1 MKKLTKTTALIL
13 SALMLFGCTSN
24 SATGG
29 VGDTTPPS
37 ESSVTDSKNESKVES
52 PVTENSSTP
61 DNSNDKSDENLVENI
76 DGYQTFSYDKNKYVK
91 TTFRRIYNLK
101 RDGLGAFTGETVTL
115 PLARYAVQD
124 EVLVI
129 KCKVAGDSYI
139 FNNGKS
145 GSKTVPESASINS
158 SDTNDLTGIFT
169 PIVIE
174 EVIDKTADAVSDLK
188 TGDIIYIQESFY
200 LCEHMDEQGDVV
212 PTVIDEFL
220 DEKNAEIA
228 EYENEIK
235 AEKAKENPD
244 QDKIDDFQNKIYE
257 IEDIVGI
264 NSKMNDYI
272 KKYNGKVILTDNGS
286 PMEKEVS
293 YLAFVAV
300 TPVPG
305 TNDGNSYHKAYPMK
319 YDLACDD
326 VPSLFGDDDI
336 YFQGLYG
343 YEKSWKAMKEKYG
356 DHFKK

>member
-13 SALMLFGCTSN
+13 STLMLFGCTNN
-24 SATGG
+24 SVQSG

-37 ESSVTDSKNESKVES
+37 ESSVTDSKNDSKAES

-124 EVLVI
+124 EVLAI
-129 KCKVAGDSYI
+129 KCKVAGDSYV
-139 FNNGKS
+139 FQNGRS
-145 GSKTVPESASINS
+145 GIKTVQDS
-158 SDTNDLTGIFT
+158 SDDNVLNGVYT

-188 TGDIIYIQESFY
+188 AGDVIYIEEGFHV
-200 LCEHMDEQGDVV
+200 CEF
-212 PTVIDEFL
+212 IDENGNTIL
-220 DEKNAEIA
+220 MSADEDIKNKKEEIA
-228 EYENEIK
+228 EYEKYIDE
-235 AEKAKENPD
+235 EKA
-244 QDKIDDFQNKIYE
+244 NKIPDEETLKEYE
-257 IEDIVGI
+257 INIAQTKILIEECNAFNNFVRE
-264 NSKMNDYI
+264 N
-272 KKYNGKVILTDNGS
+272 NGKVVFADSGS

-305 TNDGNSYHKAYPMK
+305 TNDGNSYHRAYPMK
-319 YDLACDD
+319 YDLAYDD

-343 YEKSWKAMKEKYG
+343 YEKSRKAMKEKYG
-356 DHFKK
+356 EHFKD

>member
-13 SALMLFGCTSN
+13 STLMLFGCTNN
-24 SATGG
+24 SVQSG

-37 ESSVTDSKNESKVES
+37 ECSVTDSKNESKAES
-52 PVTENSSTP
+52 SATENSSTP

-91 TTFRRIYNLK
+91 TTFRRTYNLE
-101 RDGLGAFTGETVTL
+101 RDGLGPNTGETVTL

-129 KCKVAGDSYI
+129 KCKVAGDSYV
-139 FNNGKS
+139 FQNGRS
-145 GSKTVPESASINS
+145 GIKTVQDFSEDNILN
-158 SDTNDLTGIFT
+158 GVYT
-169 PIVIE
+169 PVVIE

-188 TGDIIYIQESFY
+188 AGDVIYIEEGFHV
-200 LCEHMDEQGDVV
+200 CEF
-212 PTVIDEFL
+212 IDENGNTIL
-220 DEKNAEIA
+220 MSADEDIKNKKEEIA
-228 EYENEIK
+228 EYEKYIDE
-235 AEKAKENPD
+235 EKA
-244 QDKIDDFQNKIYE
+244 NKIPDEETLKEYE
-257 IEDIVGI
+257 INIAQTKILIEECNAFNNFVRE
-264 NSKMNDYI
+264 N
-272 KKYNGKVILTDNGS
+272 NGKVVFADSGS

-305 TNDGNSYHKAYPMK
+305 TNDGNSYHRAYPMK
-319 YDLACDD
+319 YDLAYDD
-326 VPSLFGDDDI
+326 VPSLFGEDDI

-356 DHFKK
+356 EHFKS

>member
-24 SATGG
+24 SAQVG

-37 ESSVTDSKNESKVES
+37 ESSVTDSKNESKAES
-52 PVTENSSTP
+52 PATENSSAT
-61 DNSNDKSDENLVENI
+61 DNTSKESEENLVKNI
-76 DGYQTFSYDKNKYVK
+76 EGYQTFSYDKNKYVK
-91 TTFRRIYNLK
+91 TTFRRTYNLE
-101 RDGLGAFTGETVTL
+101 RDGLGPNTGETVTL

-129 KCKVAGDSYI
+129 KCKVAGDSYV
-139 FNNGKS
+139 FQNGRS
-145 GSKTVPESASINS
+145 GIKTVQDS
-158 SDTNDLTGIFT
+158 SDDNVLNGVYT

-188 TGDIIYIQESFY
+188 AGDVIYIEEGFHV
-200 LCEHMDEQGDVV
+200 CEF
-212 PTVIDEFL
+212 IDENGNTIL
-220 DEKNAEIA
+220 MSADEDIKNKKEEIA
-228 EYENEIK
+228 EYEKYIDE
-235 AEKAKENPD
+235 EKA
-244 QDKIDDFQNKIYE
+244 NKIPDEETLKEYE
-257 IEDIVGI
+257 INIAQTKILIEECNAFNNFVRE
-264 NSKMNDYI
+264 N
-272 KKYNGKVILTDNGS
+272 NGKVVFADSGS

-305 TNDGNSYHKAYPMK
+305 TNDGNSYHRAYPMK
-319 YDLACDD
+319 YDLAYDD
-326 VPSLFGDDDI
+326 VPSLFGEDDI

-356 DHFKK
+356 EHFKN

>member
-13 SALMLFGCTSN
+13 SALMLFGCTDN
-24 SATGG
+24 STQSG

-52 PVTENSSTP
+52 SATENSSTP

-129 KCKVAGDSYI
+129 KCKVAGDSYV
-139 FNNGKS
+139 FQNGRS
-145 GSKTVPESASINS
+145 GIKTVQDS
-158 SDTNDLTGIFT
+158 SDDNVLNGVYT

-188 TGDIIYIQESFY
+188 AGDVIYIEEGFHV
-200 LCEHMDEQGDVV
+200 CEF
-212 PTVIDEFL
+212 IDENGNTIL
-220 DEKNAEIA
+220 MSADEDIKNKKEEIA
-228 EYENEIK
+228 EYEKYIDE
-235 AEKAKENPD
+235 EKA
-244 QDKIDDFQNKIYE
+244 NKIPDEETLKEYE
-257 IEDIVGI
+257 INIAQTKILIEECNAFNNFVRE
-264 NSKMNDYI
+264 N
-272 KKYNGKVILTDNGS
+272 NGKVVFADSGS

-305 TNDGNSYHKAYPMK
+305 TNDGNSYHRAYPMK
-319 YDLACDD
+319 YDLAYDD

-356 DHFKK
+356 EHFKD

>member
-24 SATGG
+24 SANGG

-129 KCKVAGDSYI
+129 KCKVAGDSYV
-139 FNNGKS
+139 FQNGRS
-145 GSKTVPESASINS
+145 GIKTVQDS
-158 SDTNDLTGIFT
+158 SDDNVLNGVYT

-188 TGDIIYIQESFY
+188 AGDVIYIEEGFHV
-200 LCEHMDEQGDVV
+200 CEF
-212 PTVIDEFL
+212 IDENGNTIL
-220 DEKNAEIA
+220 MSADEDIKNKKEEIA
-228 EYENEIK
+228 EYEKYIDE
-235 AEKAKENPD
+235 EKA
-244 QDKIDDFQNKIYE
+244 NKIPDEETLKEYE
-257 IEDIVGI
+257 INIAQTKILIEECNAFNNFVRE
-264 NSKMNDYI
+264 N
-272 KKYNGKVILTDNGS
+272 NGKVVFADSGS

-305 TNDGNSYHKAYPMK
+305 TNDGNSYHRAYPMK
-319 YDLACDD
+319 YDLAYDD

-356 DHFKK
+356 EHFKD

>member
-13 SALMLFGCTSN
+13 STLMLFGCTNN
-24 SATGG
+24 SVQSG

-37 ESSVTDSKNESKVES
+37 ESSVTDSKNESKAES
-52 PVTENSSTP
+52 SATENSSTP

-129 KCKVAGDSYI
+129 KCKVAGDSYV
-139 FNNGKS
+139 FQNGRS
-145 GSKTVPESASINS
+145 GIKTVQDS
-158 SDTNDLTGIFT
+158 SDDNVLNGVYT

-188 TGDIIYIQESFY
+188 AGDVIYIEEGFHV
-200 LCEHMDEQGDVV
+200 CEF
-212 PTVIDEFL
+212 IDENGNTIL
-220 DEKNAEIA
+220 MSADEDIKNKKEEIA
-228 EYENEIK
+228 EYEKYIDE
-235 AEKAKENPD
+235 EKA
-244 QDKIDDFQNKIYE
+244 NKIPDEETLKEYE
-257 IEDIVGI
+257 INIAQTKILIEECNAFNNFVRE
-264 NSKMNDYI
+264 N
-272 KKYNGKVILTDNGS
+272 NGKVVFADSGS

-305 TNDGNSYHKAYPMK
+305 TNDGNSYHRAYPMK
-319 YDLACDD
+319 YDLAYDD

-356 DHFKK
+356 EHFKD

>member
-13 SALMLFGCTSN
+13 STLMLFGCTDN
-24 SATGG
+24 STQSG

-37 ESSVTDSKNESKVES
+37 ESSVTDSKNDSKAES

-129 KCKVAGDSYI
+129 KCKVAGDSYV
-139 FNNGKS
+139 FQNGRS
-145 GSKTVPESASINS
+145 GIKTVQDS
-158 SDTNDLTGIFT
+158 SDDNVLNGVYT

-188 TGDIIYIQESFY
+188 AGDVIYIEEGFHV
-200 LCEHMDEQGDVV
+200 CEF
-212 PTVIDEFL
+212 IDENGNTIL
-220 DEKNAEIA
+220 MSADEDIKNKKEEIA
-228 EYENEIK
+228 EYEKYIDE
-235 AEKAKENPD
+235 EKA
-244 QDKIDDFQNKIYE
+244 NKIPDEETLKEYE
-257 IEDIVGI
+257 INIAQTKILIEECNAFNNFVRE
-264 NSKMNDYI
+264 N
-272 KKYNGKVILTDNGS
+272 NGKVVFADSGS

-305 TNDGNSYHKAYPMK
+305 TNDGNSYHRAYPMK
-319 YDLACDD
+319 YDLAYDD
-326 VPSLFGDDDI
+326 VPSLFGEDDI

-356 DHFKK
+356 EHFKS

>member
-24 SATGG
+24 SAQVG

-37 ESSVTDSKNESKVES
+37 ESSVTDSKNDSKAES

-124 EVLVI
+124 EVLAI
-129 KCKVAGDSYI
+129 KCKVAGDSYV
-139 FNNGKS
+139 FQNGRS
-145 GSKTVPESASINS
+145 GIKTVQDS
-158 SDTNDLTGIFT
+158 SDDNVLNGVYT

-188 TGDIIYIQESFY
+188 AGDVIYIEEGFHV
-200 LCEHMDEQGDVV
+200 CEF
-212 PTVIDEFL
+212 IDENGNTIL
-220 DEKNAEIA
+220 MSADEDIKNKKEEIA
-228 EYENEIK
+228 EYEKYIDE
-235 AEKAKENPD
+235 EKA
-244 QDKIDDFQNKIYE
+244 NKIPDEETLKEYE
-257 IEDIVGI
+257 INIAQTKILIEECNAFNNFVRE
-264 NSKMNDYI
+264 N
-272 KKYNGKVILTDNGS
+272 NGKVVFADSGS

-305 TNDGNSYHKAYPMK
+305 TNDGNSYHRAYPMK
-319 YDLACDD
+319 YDLAYDD

-356 DHFKK
+356 EHFKD

>member
-24 SATGG
+24 SANGG

-129 KCKVAGDSYI
+129 KCKVAGDSYV
-139 FNNGKS
+139 FQNGRS
-145 GSKTVPESASINS
+145 GIKTVQDS
-158 SDTNDLTGIFT
+158 SDDNVLNGVYT
-169 PIVIE
+169 PIVFE

-188 TGDIIYIQESFY
+188 AGDVIYIEEGFHV
-200 LCEHMDEQGDVV
+200 CEF
-212 PTVIDEFL
+212 IDENGNTIL
-220 DEKNAEIA
+220 MSADEDIKNKKEEIA
-228 EYENEIK
+228 EYEKYIDE
-235 AEKAKENPD
+235 EKA
-244 QDKIDDFQNKIYE
+244 NKIPDEETLKEYE
-257 IEDIVGI
+257 INIAQTKILIEECNAFNNFVRE
-264 NSKMNDYI
+264 N
-272 KKYNGKVILTDNGS
+272 NGKVVFADSGS

-305 TNDGNSYHKAYPMK
+305 TNDGNSYHRAYPMK
-319 YDLACDD
+319 YDLAYDD

-356 DHFKK
+356 EHYKK

>member
-24 SATGG
+24 SANGG

-129 KCKVAGDSYI
+129 KCKVAGDSYV
-139 FNNGKS
+139 FQNGRS
-145 GSKTVPESASINS
+145 GIKTVQDS
-158 SDTNDLTGIFT
+158 SDDNVLNGVYT

-174 EVIDKTADAVSDLK
+174 EVIDKTADAVTDLK
-188 TGDIIYIQESFY
+188 TGDIIYIQEGFNV
-200 LCEHMDEQGDVV
+200 CEFTEENGNTVLMSADEAIKQKK
-212 PTVIDEFL
+212 
-220 DEKNAEIA
+220 EKIA
-228 EYENEIK
+228 EYKKYIEEENAKKEPSENSLKDYEANIAVIEEEIK
-235 AEKAKENPD
+235 NCNAIN
-244 QDKIDDFQNKIYE
+244 DF
-257 IEDIVGI
+257 VH
-264 NSKMNDYI
+264 SH
-272 KKYNGKVILTDNGS
+272 NGKAVISDNGS
-286 PMEKEVS
+286 PMEKDIS

-300 TPVPG
+300 TPIPG
-305 TNDGNSYHKAYPMK
+305 TNDGNSYHRAYPMK
-319 YDLACDD
+319 YDLAYDD
-326 VPSLFGDDDI
+326 VPSLFGEDDI

-356 DHFKK
+356 EHFKS

>member
-13 SALMLFGCTSN
+13 STLMLFGCTDN
-24 SATGG
+24 STQSG

-37 ESSVTDSKNESKVES
+37 ESSVTDSKNDSKAES

-124 EVLVI
+124 EVLAI
-129 KCKVAGDSYI
+129 KCKVAGDSYV
-139 FNNGKS
+139 FQNGRS
-145 GSKTVPESASINS
+145 GIKTVQDS
-158 SDTNDLTGIFT
+158 SDDNVLNGVYT

-188 TGDIIYIQESFY
+188 AGDVIYIEEGFHV
-200 LCEHMDEQGDVV
+200 CEF
-212 PTVIDEFL
+212 IDENGNTIL
-220 DEKNAEIA
+220 MSADEDIKNKKEEIA
-228 EYENEIK
+228 EYEKYIDE
-235 AEKAKENPD
+235 EKA
-244 QDKIDDFQNKIYE
+244 NKIPDEETLKEYE
-257 IEDIVGI
+257 INIAQTKILIEECNAFNNFVRE
-264 NSKMNDYI
+264 N
-272 KKYNGKVILTDNGS
+272 NGKVVFADSGS

-305 TNDGNSYHKAYPMK
+305 TNDGNSYHRAYPMK
-319 YDLACDD
+319 YDLAYDD
-326 VPSLFGDDDI
+326 VPSLFGDYDI

-356 DHFKK
+356 EHFKD

>member
-13 SALMLFGCTSN
+13 STLMLFGCTDN
-24 SATGG
+24 STQSG

-37 ESSVTDSKNESKVES
+37 ESSVTDSKNDSKAES

-129 KCKVAGDSYI
+129 KCKVAGDSYV
-139 FNNGKS
+139 FQNGRS
-145 GSKTVPESASINS
+145 GIKTVQDFSEDNILN
-158 SDTNDLTGIFT
+158 GVYT

-188 TGDIIYIQESFY
+188 AGDVIYIEEGFHV
-200 LCEHMDEQGDVV
+200 CEF
-212 PTVIDEFL
+212 IDENGNTIL
-220 DEKNAEIA
+220 MSADEDIKNKKEEIA
-228 EYENEIK
+228 EYEKYIDE
-235 AEKAKENPD
+235 EKA
-244 QDKIDDFQNKIYE
+244 NKIPDEETLKEYE
-257 IEDIVGI
+257 INIAQTKILIEECNAFNNFVRE
-264 NSKMNDYI
+264 N
-272 KKYNGKVILTDNGS
+272 NGKVVFADSGS

-326 VPSLFGDDDI
+326 VPSLFGEDDI

-356 DHFKK
+356 EHFKS

>member
-13 SALMLFGCTSN
+13 STLMLFGCTNN
-24 SATGG
+24 SVQSG

-37 ESSVTDSKNESKVES
+37 ESSVTDSKNDSKAES

-124 EVLVI
+124 EVLAI
-129 KCKVAGDSYI
+129 KCKVAGDSYV
-139 FNNGKS
+139 FQNGRS
-145 GSKTVPESASINS
+145 GIKTVQDS
-158 SDTNDLTGIFT
+158 SDDNVLNGVYT

-188 TGDIIYIQESFY
+188 AGDVIYIEEGFHV
-200 LCEHMDEQGDVV
+200 CEF
-212 PTVIDEFL
+212 IDENGNTIL
-220 DEKNAEIA
+220 MSADEDIKNKKEEIA
-228 EYENEIK
+228 EYEKYIDE
-235 AEKAKENPD
+235 EKA
-244 QDKIDDFQNKIYE
+244 NKIPDEETLKEYE
-257 IEDIVGI
+257 INIAQTKILIEECNAFNNFVRE
-264 NSKMNDYI
+264 N
-272 KKYNGKVILTDNGS
+272 NGKVVFADSGS

-305 TNDGNSYHKAYPMK
+305 TNDGNSYHRAYPMK
-319 YDLACDD
+319 YDLAYDD
-326 VPSLFGDDDI
+326 VPSLFGEDDI

-356 DHFKK
+356 EHFKD

>member
-24 SATGG
+24 SANGG

-37 ESSVTDSKNESKVES
+37 ESSFTDSKNESKVES

-129 KCKVAGDSYI
+129 KCKVAGDSYV
-139 FNNGKS
+139 FQNGRS
-145 GSKTVPESASINS
+145 GIKTVQDS
-158 SDTNDLTGIFT
+158 SDDNVLNGVYT

-188 TGDIIYIQESFY
+188 AGDVIYIEEGFHV
-200 LCEHMDEQGDVV
+200 CEF
-212 PTVIDEFL
+212 IDENGNTIL
-220 DEKNAEIA
+220 MSADEDIKNKKEEIA
-228 EYENEIK
+228 EYEKYIDE
-235 AEKAKENPD
+235 EKA
-244 QDKIDDFQNKIYE
+244 NKIPDEETLKEYE
-257 IEDIVGI
+257 INIAQTKILIEECNAFNNFVRE
-264 NSKMNDYI
+264 N
-272 KKYNGKVILTDNGS
+272 NGKVVFADSGS

-305 TNDGNSYHKAYPMK
+305 TNDGNSYHRAYPMK
-319 YDLACDD
+319 YDLAYDD

-356 DHFKK
+356 EHFKD

>member
-13 SALMLFGCTSN
+13 STLMLFGCTNN
-24 SATGG
+24 SVQSG

-37 ESSVTDSKNESKVES
+37 ECSVTDSKNESKVES
-52 PVTENSSTP
+52 SVTENSSVT
-61 DNSNDKSDENLVENI
+61 DNTSKESEENLVKNI
-76 DGYQTFSYDKNKYVK
+76 EGYQTFSYDKNKYVK

-129 KCKVAGDSYI
+129 KCKVAGDSYV
-139 FNNGKS
+139 FQNGRS
-145 GSKTVPESASINS
+145 GIKTVQDS
-158 SDTNDLTGIFT
+158 SDDNVLNGVYT

-174 EVIDKTADAVSDLK
+174 EVIDKTTDAVSDLK
-188 TGDIIYIQESFY
+188 AGDVIYIEEGFHV
-200 LCEHMDEQGDVV
+200 CEF
-212 PTVIDEFL
+212 IDENGNTIL
-220 DEKNAEIA
+220 MSADEDIKNKKEEIA
-228 EYENEIK
+228 EYEKYIDE
-235 AEKAKENPD
+235 EKA
-244 QDKIDDFQNKIYE
+244 NKIPDEETLKEYE
-257 IEDIVGI
+257 INIAQTKILIEECNAFNNFVRE
-264 NSKMNDYI
+264 N
-272 KKYNGKVILTDNGS
+272 NGKVVFADSGS

-356 DHFKK
+356 EHFKS